1 MPKINVYLPDD
12 LAEAVREA
20 NIPVSAVCQRALQ
33 HAVRRMAAVNETAR
47 HPGRRRSGDFTPR
60 LARAL
65 KLAAA
70 DADRRGQPF
79 LGTEHVLLGLL
90 DEAENV
96 AIQVLR
102 AMEVDLVELREA
114 VEQEMGRRGDR
125 RRLRRE
131 ISMTPRARRAIR
143 LAAREAA
150 RMGHSYVGCEHVLIG
165 LVIETEGVAGC
176 ILRSMGV
183 EPVSTRRA
191 VLTALRGYA
200 DPPEDVVTEDV
211 GDEDDGDDEAGTDGT
226 GAGDL
231 EMTAADDR
239 AVRVDAKLDEVLA
252 RVAALEALL
261 ADLAGRGGPAATA
274 PPGATEQL

>member
-131 ISMTPRARRAIR
+131 ISMTPRAAHLLLQDRK
-143 LAAREAA
+143 
-150 RMGHSYVGCEHVLIG
+150 
-165 LVIETEGVAGC
+165 
-176 ILRSMGV
+176 
-183 EPVSTRRA
+183 STRLNSSHITTSYA
-191 VLTALRGYA
+191 VFS
-200 DPPEDVVTEDV
+200 
-211 GDEDDGDDEAGTDGT
+211 
-226 GAGDL
+226 
-231 EMTAADDR
+231 
-239 AVRVDAKLDEVLA
+239 AKKKTHSHT
-252 RVAALEALL
+252 R
-261 ADLAGRGGPAATA
+261 RRK
-274 PPGATEQL
+274 

>member
-102 AMEVDLVELREA
+102 AMDVERIVSGGPSIGAHNES
-114 VEQEMGRRGDR
+114 
-125 RRLRRE
+125 RRE
-131 ISMTPRARRAIR
+131 QVQTWPSRKRTARPN
-143 LAAREAA
+143 
-150 RMGHSYVGCEHVLIG
+150 
-165 LVIETEGVAGC
+165 T
-176 ILRSMGV
+176 
-183 EPVSTRRA
+183 
-191 VLTALRGYA
+191 
-200 DPPEDVVTEDV
+200 
-211 GDEDDGDDEAGTDGT
+211 
-226 GAGDL
+226 
-231 EMTAADDR
+231 
-239 AVRVDAKLDEVLA
+239 K
-252 RVAALEALL
+252 
-261 ADLAGRGGPAATA
+261 
-274 PPGATEQL
+274 